1 MYWTSFKCYKV
12 ECTVDYFYPSLREV
26 VDRYVVP
33 SSTHSQLT
41 HWVLIQD
48 IAGYCWSQRYTRIS
62 SYQGRSSNT
71 CDQIKNEGSRGNLRK
86 HEQGCDLCA
95 LLHCN
100 NFTKTNNAKAQG
112 IPILANVNILSPYH
126 PLILPHLLLINR
138 QTPPLLPRP
147 PPLPPLQLLRHRPR
161 QLPPLLPLPLLL
173 YLHHALPLPAPP
185 KLLPPLLSKRQEIV
199 ASFLHLALI
208 RLVLVIRV
216 VELRVVVIIVGV
228 FGKETGRRF
237 ELRGSLVART
247 VPGSGAGV
255 GDAG

>member
-1 MYWTSFKCYKV
+1 MYWTSFKCYKI

-71 CDQIKNEGSRGNLRK
+71 CDQIKNERSRGNLRK

-95 LLHCN
+95 SLHCN

-126 PLILPHLLLINR
+126 HLTCIPFPSTSHKPANSPSPSSPSSSPSSPTPSPPPSPTSSSPPSPSPSVSAPR
-138 QTPPLLPRP
+138 PSPSSTAQTPSSTSDQTSTDCRE
-147 PPLPPLQLLRHRPR
+147 PLPPCAHSPRSRHPCRRTPSRRHHRCCLWKGAKMRLR
-161 QLPPLLPLPLLL
+161 
-173 YLHHALPLPAPP
+173 
-185 KLLPPLLSKRQEIV
+185 
-199 ASFLHLALI
+199 AS
-208 RLVLVIRV
+208 
-216 VELRVVVIIVGV
+216 
-228 FGKETGRRF
+228 
-237 ELRGSLVART
+237 
-247 VPGSGAGV
+247 
-255 GDAG
+255 